1 MKALVIGGTGATGK
15 VLVRQL
21 LCDDD
26 FHEVVIFIRKEW
38 DIQHPKLVVHLVDF
52 EQIDQWKHLIAGDV
66 AFSCLGTTL
75 KQAGSKQKQWHI
87 DYDYVM
93 QFAQY
98 AKGNGVT
105 NFVLL
110 SAKAASDKSAFFY
123 SRLKGTLERSV
134 LNLSFENTIILRP
147 GLLLRPGT
155 NRMGE
160 RIAAKVLF
168 FFNKMRLFMK
178 YKPIEVVKVANRMR
192 REAKNYCCRRL
203 IIESNEI

>member
-38 DIQHPKLVVHLVDF
+38 EIHHPKLVTHLVDF
-52 EQIDQWKHLIAGDV
+52 EQIDQWKHLIEGDI

-75 KQAGSKQKQWHI
+75 KQAGSKKAQWHI

-98 AKGNGVT
+98 AKSNRVK

-110 SAKAASDKSAFFY
+110 SAKAASDKSMFFY
-123 SRLKGTLERSV
+123 SKLKGTLERSI
-134 LNLSFENTIILRP
+134 LNLRFENTIILRP

-160 RIAAKVLF
+160 RIAAKVLQ
-168 FFNKMRLFMK
+168 FFNSMRLFMK

-192 REAKNYCCRRL
+192 KEAKNECCRRL
-203 IIESNEI
+203 IIESDEM